1 MGLIPEIKFHLFSL
15 FKILMVLGF
24 NVLYIAIIVIVV
36 KKVWN
41 RF

>member
-1 MGLIPEIKFHLFSL
+1 MGLIPEIKFYLGSL
-15 FKILMVLGF
+15 FKILMLLGF